1 MQKIEIVCMV
11 RVNGEKV
18 PQESIPREEF
28 NKMLEKKIDE
38 TMQNLCFERIRTAE
52 AVKEVRTSSNIQRVS
67 KIQTQ

>member
-28 NKMLEKKIDE
+28 NKMLEKKNLDE
-38 TMQNLCFERIRTAE
+38 TMQNLCFERIRTA
-52 AVKEVRTSSNIQRVS
+52 
-67 KIQTQ
+67 

>member
-28 NKMLEKKIDE
+28 NKMLEKKL
-38 TMQNLCFERIRTAE
+38 MKLCRIY
-52 AVKEVRTSSNIQRVS
+52 VS
-67 KIQTQ
+67 KG

>member
-1 MQKIEIVCMV
+1 MRTSSDIQRVSKIRKQQKIEIVCMV

-38 TMQNLCFERIRTAE
+38 TMQNLCFERIRTA
-52 AVKEVRTSSNIQRVS
+52 
-67 KIQTQ
+67 